1 MKLGEKI
8 KYLRKSKGI
17 SQEELATMLKIN
29 RNFLS
34 RIETGKSDPNAG
46 ILKSIAQI
54 FNVDLNS
61 LLDINNSEEQGIDKI
76 KYITE
81 NCKYLQDKD
90 LEFIVRRERFYGE
103 VKRSFYI
110 GEKKESDIK
119 ANYEN
124 GILTI
129 SFPKE
134 EAPKKEIPNI
144 TIK

>member
-1 MKLGEKI
+1 MEEVMISKSELESLAKKLMFE
-8 KYLRKSKGI
+8 
-17 SQEELATMLKIN
+17 MN

-90 LEFIVRRERFYGE
+90 LEFIVRIMSVMREEY
-103 VKRSFYI
+103 VKI
-110 GEKKESDIK
+110 NTDVD
-119 ANYEN
+119 
-124 GILTI
+124 
-129 SFPKE
+129 
-134 EAPKKEIPNI
+134 
-144 TIK
+144 

>member
-17 SQEELATMLKIN
+17 SQEELATIATMLKIN

-90 LEFIVRRERFYGE
+90 LEFIVRIMSVMREEY
-103 VKRSFYI
+103 VKI
-110 GEKKESDIK
+110 NTDVD
-119 ANYEN
+119 
-124 GILTI
+124 
-129 SFPKE
+129 
-134 EAPKKEIPNI
+134 
-144 TIK
+144 